1 MILAIIMITWAKV
14 SVESLNNKI
23 DDVENRESR
32 MKDKVEKMDY
42 PGKAKD
48 NFLSIWMYWEYL
60 KIYVG
65 ELWKTMKIS
74 SLLEYMHRINR
85 KISNQKHRKYFPQNH
100 GKKFSKLRKIYV
112 HPSTRD
118 LQNTK

>member
-1 MILAIIMITWAKV
+1 MITWAKT

-60 KIYVG
+60 KIYIG

-74 SLLEYMHRINR
+74 NLLEYMHRMNR
-85 KISNQKHRKYFPQNH
+85 KISSQKHRKYFPQNH
-100 GKKFSKLRKIYV
+100 RKKFSKPRKIYI
-112 HPSTRD
+112 HPSTRG